1 MIYILL
7 HACNNVLHYK
17 NARDIFFWKGGGVY
31 ICLLMFS
38 YVQVLSHF
46 CRKCCVQ

>member
-17 NARDIFFWKGGGVY
+17 NARDIFFFGKGGGGIDLFTDVF
-31 ICLLMFS
+31 ICTSIIAF
-38 YVQVLSHF
+38 LS
-46 CRKCCVQ
+46 

>member
-17 NARDIFFWKGGGVY
+17 NARDIIFLERGGGIDLFTDVF
-31 ICLLMFS
+31 ICTSIIAF
-38 YVQVLSHF
+38 LS
-46 CRKCCVQ
+46 

>member
-17 NARDIFFWKGGGVY
+17 NARDNFFWKGGGIDLFTDVY
-31 ICLLMFS
+31 ICTSIIAF
-38 YVQVLSHF
+38 LS
-46 CRKCCVQ
+46 

>member
-17 NARDIFFWKGGGVY
+17 NARDDFFWKGGGGIDLFTDVF
-31 ICLLMFS
+31 ICTSIIAF
-38 YVQVLSHF
+38 LS
-46 CRKCCVQ
+46 